1 MEKMNLVLR
10 IGLFSLIL
18 GLGTITAL
26 LTGETTGL
34 ALADLSTVSVSAM
47 TRATYGDTLY
57 ATLGGEKQG
66 IYRSDDSGRSW
77 QKVSTGP
84 AANISAIAVHPANR
98 QILYAGV
105 SGGQITTD
113 TSLWYSSDK
122 GRTWDRYGLSLPANP
137 QGELPVVTVLTVDP
151 NHPGVLYVGTEG
163 RGLYRV
169 QSTGFSRIGSS
180 ALFGLYV
187 NDIVAVPDGPIYAVT
202 TEGLLVIDGDSWHK
216 IEPLPDGT
224 VSLALDPSNPKTL
237 YIGTAGYGIHR
248 SLDGG
253 QSWQAINNGLG
264 WQPGV
269 ILRVSAITVDKDDPQ
284 HLALSSAY
292 SVGTHL
298 TGDGIYESF
307 DAGQSWLKVAE
318 SRDLANRL
326 TIKEGGIY
334 AATTH
339 GLVRYGEPL
348 SPISPMSMF
357 RFHSLLSN
365 PTSIQGLI
373 LILTVGLAGMS
384 LLGRVEWLLKRH
396 QILR

>member
-1 MEKMNLVLR
+1 MRKMNFMFR

-18 GLGTITAL
+18 GLGTIAAL
-26 LTGETTGL
+26 STGETTGL
-34 ALADLSTVSVSAM
+34 ALADLSNVSVGAM

-57 ATLGGEKQG
+57 ATLGDEKKG

-84 AANISAIAVHPANR
+84 AADISAIAVHPANQ
-98 QILYAGV
+98 QILYAGA
-105 SGGQITTD
+105 SGGQITVE

-122 GRTWDRYGLSLPANP
+122 GRTWGQYGFSLPANP

-151 NHPGVLYVGTEG
+151 NHPGVIYVGTEG

-169 QSTGFSRIGSS
+169 QSTGFSRIGNVS
-180 ALFGLYV
+180 LFDLYV
-187 NDIVAVPDGPIYAVT
+187 KDIVAVPDGPVYAVT

-216 IEPLPDGT
+216 IEPLPDGI
-224 VSLALDPSNPKTL
+224 VSLALDPSNPTTL

-284 HLALSSAY
+284 HLAVSTAY
-292 SVGTHL
+292 SVGSYL

-307 DAGQSWLKVAE
+307 NAGQSWLKVAE

-334 AATTH
+334 AATIH

-348 SPISPMSMF
+348 SPISPMSILRF
-357 RFHSLLSN
+357 RSLFSN
-365 PTSIQGLI
+365 PTSIQSLI

-384 LLGRVEWLLKRH
+384 LLGRVEWLLKRR
-396 QILR
+396 QIL